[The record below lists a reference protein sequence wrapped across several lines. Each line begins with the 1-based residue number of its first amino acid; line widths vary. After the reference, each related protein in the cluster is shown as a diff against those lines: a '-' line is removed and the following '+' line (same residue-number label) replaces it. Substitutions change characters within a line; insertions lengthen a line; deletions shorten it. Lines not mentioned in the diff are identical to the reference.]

1 MSNNV
6 QIATSSCPYGTDPVD
21 WHLKGIESIDNAVN
35 SGIVLFIGHGGVV
48 GPVGSQ
54 KLRANLLS
62 GSLVGTA
69 HDGSV

>member
-1 MSNNV
+1 MGNNV
-6 QIATSSCPYGTDPVD
+6 QVPTFSCPYGTDSVD
-21 WHLKGIESIDNAVN
+21 WHLKGIESIGKAVDA
-35 SGIVLFIGHGGVV
+35 GLVLFIGHGVVV